1 MQNKELI
8 NSIYDDFYKITKKN
22 ISKTYIKNKILPL
35 FYFIENSKKNM
46 FLIAGS
52 QGIGKTTYLKILKNN
67 FHKYF
72 DKKIL
77 SLSLDDYYYDL
88 NIRKKLSKN
97 VHPLLITRGVPGTH
111 DVKELRRTINLFK
124 KSIYPIKTPIFNKL
138 NDKKSYKKR
147 IFNETAEILIL
158 EGWCCGSPHI
168 KKDYLYKNIN
178 SLEKKFDK
186 KYVWRNYYN
195 NKLKNEYNKIFKE
208 FDNLIYFKASSFK
221 NVKKWRLLQENKLK
235 KQNNSKKGGM
245 NKKEVE
251 VFIKHYEKITKW
263 MIKKLPEK
271 ANLTFLIDKN
281 FKIKKISSV

>member
-22 ISKTYIKNKILPL
+22 ISKNYIKNKILPL
-35 FYFIENSKKNM
+35 FYFIENSKNNM

-124 KSIYPIKTPIFNKL
+124 KSIYHTCYNHIV
-138 NDKKSYKKR
+138 YKHR
-147 IFNETAEILIL
+147 SHFQL
-158 EGWCCGSPHI
+158 
-168 KKDYLYKNIN
+168 
-178 SLEKKFDK
+178 
-186 KYVWRNYYN
+186 
-195 NKLKNEYNKIFKE
+195 
-208 FDNLIYFKASSFK
+208 
-221 NVKKWRLLQENKLK
+221 
-235 KQNNSKKGGM
+235 
-245 NKKEVE
+245 
-251 VFIKHYEKITKW
+251 
-263 MIKKLPEK
+263 
-271 ANLTFLIDKN
+271 
-281 FKIKKISSV
+281 